1 MCAHVEREGERG
13 GVSGTAQ
20 LVKFCHR
27 LREEEGQLGE
37 CVQPEIS
44 EW

>member
-1 MCAHVEREGERG
+1 MLRERETERG

-37 CVQPEIS
+37 CVQPR
-44 EW
+44 